1 MLARLLRWLCQ
12 PAVSLPDR
20 LKGDWSQAAKDGL
33 TLTLRNFNRGP
44 SK

>member
-1 MLARLLRWLCQ
+1 MVARLFRWLCQ

-20 LKGDWSQAAKDGL
+20 LKGDWSREAKDGL
-33 TLTLRNFNRGP
+33 ALTLHNFNRGP